1 MRGLRTRIEIDINN
15 NIELVSRAIL
25 QKMESLISALF
36 SNHLV
41 ACSSTCNAVG
51 IGPSAPSLFLLGLRL
66 YHVSGWV
73 AAPVPVPP
81 AHIRQ
86 SFDSL
91 LGEEPALP
99 LPQRPIQGK
108 INVCDWVIARL
119 ESGSGKIVL

>member
-51 IGPSAPSLFLLGLRL
+51 IGPSAPSLFLLGN
-66 YHVSGWV
+66 
-73 AAPVPVPP
+73 
-81 AHIRQ
+81 I
-86 SFDSL
+86 L
-91 LGEEPALP
+91 LAKKYAYNFGIFIGP
-99 LPQRPIQGK
+99 LPPKRALQKTIMQHILR
-108 INVCDWVIARL
+108 VSYTSYMIAVRTGFL
-119 ESGSGKIVL
+119 L